1 MNRIEPVGRY
11 YETSIGRVGFSIAFG
26 GLVAGGM
33 AALLLWMGGQHS
45 PLALLL
51 GWLIGAFFSAVA
63 IVIVAGPVWL
73 TLHLMQRRGP
83 GYALLTAL
91 VLVMLM
97 FVGGQTY
104 GFGLFSA
111 PITDG
116 QTMLFR
122 WLSAIGTS
130 LAVAAAAMA
139 IALVMWRIAYRRVM

>member
-1 MNRIEPVGRY
+1 MNGAEQAGHY
-11 YETSIGRVGFSIAFG
+11 YETSIHRVGFSIAFG
-26 GLVAGGM
+26 GVLAGGI
-33 AALLLWMGGQHS
+33 AATLLWLGGQHS
-45 PLALLL
+45 PLALAL
-51 GWLIGAFFSAVA
+51 GWLIGTFFSAIA

-83 GYALLTAL
+83 GYAVLTAL

-122 WLSAIGTS
+122 WLSALGTS
-130 LAVAAAAMA
+130 MALAVAAML
-139 IALVMWRIAYRRVM
+139 IALGMWRIAYRRVM